1 MHGDQI
7 PQPLHN
13 PWKTLIIKS
22 QLLLR
27 WQTCHMPRKLKLPFL
42 NAASMVL
49 PPLIDLEM
57 GGWLGL
63 LLIKSVFGHE
73 ALGLPEHAFSEI
85 SHRNKKKS

>member
-1 MHGDQI
+1 
-7 PQPLHN
+7 
-13 PWKTLIIKS
+13 
-22 QLLLR
+22 
-27 WQTCHMPRKLKLPFL
+27 MPSKLKLPFL